1 MRMLHKIYRASPNM
15 KRKRC
20 MRNLRRRKSCSTR
33 SKRTTKMRG
42 QLLLINKTRLMIEQK
57 PSLKPGVETNACKQ
71 LDQWK
76 IIGNV
81 LRSLSK
87 DLQSP
92 RLLQSSRKKKRVR
105 RLKKQR
111 REHRRKQ
118 SRGKRKQE
126 EGLRDLLSVSD
137 EFLQNINNTNRGNRS
152 IGLIKELIRFKTK

>member
-1 MRMLHKIYRASPNM
+1 
-15 KRKRC
+15 
-20 MRNLRRRKSCSTR
+20 
-33 SKRTTKMRG
+33 
-42 QLLLINKTRLMIEQK
+42 
-57 PSLKPGVETNACKQ
+57 
-71 LDQWK
+71 
-76 IIGNV
+76 
-81 LRSLSK
+81 
-87 DLQSP
+87 LQSP